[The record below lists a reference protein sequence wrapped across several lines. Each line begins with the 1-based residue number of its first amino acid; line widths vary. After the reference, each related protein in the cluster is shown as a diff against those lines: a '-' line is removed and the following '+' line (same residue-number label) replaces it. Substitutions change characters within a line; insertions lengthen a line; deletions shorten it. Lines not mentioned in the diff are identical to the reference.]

1 MSMFHAVQFLG
12 RWSRQLASAGI
23 LLACVRFT
31 WIGSAQA
38 FQKVLG
44 EFREAA
50 AGGSD
55 TEPSGFQ
62 LKDSDSDAAGKLKQ
76 IDEMLR
82 EAKKGDQIGD
92 AADSEAESEPQ
103 AQLRRLVVD
112 FGPERSEVYLGGRKV
127 GRVPYVGHVHCKL
140 GELVRV
146 QVLPPHGAPISR
158 EVPCT
163 VAVSPNP

>member
-1 MSMFHAVQFLG
+1 MSMVHAVQFLG

-38 FQKVLG
+38 FQKVVG

-50 AGGSD
+50 AGGSHS
-55 TEPSGFQ
+55 EPSGIQ
-62 LKDSDSDAAGKLKQ
+62 LKDSSNNAAGKLKEM
-76 IDEMLR
+76 DEMLKQIK
-82 EAKKGDQIGD
+82 EGDQIGSD
-92 AADSEAESEPQ
+92 AASGTELEPQ

-112 FGPERSEVYLGGRKV
+112 FGPERSDVYLGGRKV
-127 GRVPYVGHVHCKL
+127 GKVPYVGHVHCKL

-146 QVLPPHGAPISR
+146 QVLPPQGAPISR
-158 EVPCT
+158 EVECT
-163 VAVSPNP
+163 AAVPPTP

>member
-1 MSMFHAVQFLG
+1 MVQAAQFVG

-23 LLACVRFT
+23 LLACIRFT

-50 AGGSD
+50 AGDSQAGQ
-55 TEPSGFQ
+55 SGIQ
-62 LKDSDSDAAGKLKQ
+62 LKDSDNSAAGKLKQ
-76 IDEMLR
+76 MDEMLS
-82 EAKKGDQIGD
+82 EVKKGDQVGSD
-92 AADSEAESEPQ
+92 PAEGAESEPQ

-112 FGPERSEVYLGGRKV
+112 FGPERSDVYLGGRKV
-127 GRVPYVGHVHCKL
+127 GKVPYVGHVHCKL

-146 QVLPPHGAPISR
+146 QVLPPQGPPISR

-163 VAVSPNP
+163 AAVAPSP